1 MDQTIALTLGVL
13 SSAAVLALTAV
24 GLSLSFGLMRIIN
37 LAHGEFLTIG
47 AYSSVVS
54 ADHGPPWAVGLAAA
68 VAVGLGVG
76 ALTELLSVRRL
87 YGSPELSILAT
98 FGLSIVVRR
107 LIQLGF
113 GKDYRT
119 VANPLCATKVL
130 GVPFPAYQLLL
141 TGLAVTVVVAVLAV
155 LRFTSLGLRVRAVA
169 SDTALSETLG
179 VRSTRVN
186 LVVFAASAGL
196 AATAGALVAPR
207 HQRPARHGPGLR
219 PHRLPRGHRGRTA
232 RGTGAHRSAGS
243 GGGAEPDDLL
253 DRPASGPPGS
263 SSPPMWTGSP
273 RRYVG
278 SPPPA
283 SAYSSLSSTWTWRWA

>member
-1 MDQTIALTLGVL
+1 MDQTTALTLGVL

-47 AYSSVVS
+47 AYGSVVS
-54 ADHGPPWAVGLAAA
+54 ADHGLPWAVGLAAA
-68 VAVGLGVG
+68 AAVGLGVG
-76 ALTELLSVRRL
+76 ALTELLLVRRL

-98 FGLSIVVRR
+98 FGLSIVVRQ

-119 VANPLCATKVL
+119 VSNPLPGATKVL

-169 SDTALSETLG
+169 NEAALSETLG

-196 AATAGALVAPR
+196 AATAGALVAPVTNVQPDMGLDYVFTAFLVVIVAGR
-207 HQRPARHGPGLR
+207 RVAPVLIAALGLAAVQNLTTFWTDPLLARLAVLLLAFLAVQLR
-219 PHRLPRGHRGRTA
+219 P
-232 RGTGAHRSAGS
+232 SAS
-243 GGGAEPDDLL
+243 F
-253 DRPASGPPGS
+253 RVAS
-263 SSPPMWTGSP
+263 
-273 RRYVG
+273 
-278 SPPPA
+278 
-283 SAYSSLSSTWTWRWA
+283 